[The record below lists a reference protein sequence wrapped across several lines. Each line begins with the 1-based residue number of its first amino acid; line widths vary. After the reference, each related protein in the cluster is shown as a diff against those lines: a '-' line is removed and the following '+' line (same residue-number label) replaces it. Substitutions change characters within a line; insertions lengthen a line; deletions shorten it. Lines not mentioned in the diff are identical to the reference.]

1 MANNGFISFCEN
13 VWLIQSLEGHIV
25 HLPVRKKYFPSGVF
39 ISKVPF
45 LETLCTASL
54 NGQTPGSVVQVLTDW
69 SLPEKN
75 SNLLPLK
82 QVQEI
87 SGKCDLIYF
96 FFDLIS
102 LNNLFLNLKK
112 SGHKYCTSTSIDIYS

>member
-1 MANNGFISFCEN
+1 MTKNDFMAFSEN
-13 VWLIQSLEGHIV
+13 VWLIQSLEGQIV
-25 HLPVRKKYFPSGVF
+25 HLPVRQKYFPSGIF

-75 SNLLPLK
+75 
-82 QVQEI
+82 
-87 SGKCDLIYF
+87 
-96 FFDLIS
+96 
-102 LNNLFLNLKK
+102 
-112 SGHKYCTSTSIDIYS
+112 